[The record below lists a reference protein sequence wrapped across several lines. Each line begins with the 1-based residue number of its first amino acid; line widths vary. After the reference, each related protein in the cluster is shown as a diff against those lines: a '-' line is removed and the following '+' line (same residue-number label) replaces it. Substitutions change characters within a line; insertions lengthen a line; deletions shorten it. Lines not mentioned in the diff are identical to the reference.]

1 MHSWAHLLK
10 SVAARE
16 FLKDNLWR
24 RPPEEDAQESL
35 RLFKRARHLRWQ
47 MEEFGSPCDGRYF
60 TAVSEK
66 ANTKINNS
74 DK

>member
-1 MHSWAHLLK
+1 MHSRAHLLK

-35 RLFKRARHLRWQ
+35 RLRERARHLWWQ
-47 MEEFGSPCDGRYF
+47 MEEFG
-60 TAVSEK
+60 
-66 ANTKINNS
+66 
-74 DK
+74 